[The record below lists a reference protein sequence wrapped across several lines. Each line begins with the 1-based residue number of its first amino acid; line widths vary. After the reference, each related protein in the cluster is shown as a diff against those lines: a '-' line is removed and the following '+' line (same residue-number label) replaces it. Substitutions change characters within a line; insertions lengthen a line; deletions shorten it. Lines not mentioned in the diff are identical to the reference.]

1 MLSLFDSLSGVLCV
15 PMTGEILDKL
25 KIPQMVENNT
35 DSLKTAYTVTV
46 DHVLTSTGISAKD
59 RCLTITALADPS
71 STFKDFNRPGHIFP
85 LRYREG
91 GVLKRMGHTEAS
103 IDLLK
108 LAGKKPVSVISEITL
123 DNGTMARRNDLIP
136 WAKQWNLSVI
146 TISDLITFIKSRAL
160 H

>member
-1 MLSLFDSLSGVLCV
+1 M
-15 PMTGEILDKL
+15 
-25 KIPQMVENNT
+25 

-46 DHVLTSTGISAKD
+46 DHVLTSTGISAED
-59 RCLTITALADPS
+59 RSLTISALADPS

-108 LAGKKPVSVISEITL
+108 LAGKEPVSVISEITL

-136 WAKQWNLSVI
+136 WAKQWKLSVI
-146 TISDLITFIKSRAL
+146 TISDLISFIKSQDSTL
-160 H
+160 K